1 MDSLTQIVLGA
12 ACGEVVAGKKIGN
25 RAMLWGAVGGT
36 IPDLDVLASFF
47 TDEIASTS
55 FHRGF
60 MHSFLFAALAPW
72 VLAKLT
78 QWLYGANVYKRRG
91 YKAGAMAIWLIF
103 YIGAAAGI
111 NFIPVLMGEGL
122 SWYALVPTLVL
133 GAWFVWKL
141 WRDYWRRDLKLVEAS
156 YSTWVALFFWS
167 IFTHPILDCFTSW
180 GTQILQPFS
189 DLRVQWCTVS
199 VVDPI
204 ATVPFLV
211 LLLVASR
218 IPKSKPSRSWWNMA
232 GLTWFCGYLL
242 LYTLWHKS
250 IVNRTFEETLA
261 AKNIHYQRYYTN
273 PSLFNNI
280 VWNGVA
286 EGDTAYYF
294 GLYGFN
300 DCRREFSPISVI
312 PKNHQLLNVV
322 PPHSRAGYFLHWFSD
337 GYYNVLPYR
346 GDTLQVN
353 DLRFGL
359 LGDSLLGRNY
369 VFPFLVFK
377 NEKGE
382 WDILQN
388 NRNKENM
395 EMSKQSFGELWRR
408 VREGKCSSSFTRR
421 SLGEGGGQGQ

>member
-36 IPDLDVLASFF
+36 IPDLDVFASFF
-47 TDEIASTS
+47 MDEIGSTS

-78 QWLYGANVYKRRG
+78 QWFYGANVYKRRG

-103 YIGAAAGI
+103 YLGAATGI
-111 NFIPVLMGEGL
+111 NFIPVLLGEGL
-122 SWYALVPTLVL
+122 SWYALVPTLAL
-133 GAWFVWKL
+133 GGWFVWKL
-141 WRDYWRRDLKLVEAS
+141 WQDYWRRDLQMVEAS
-156 YSTWVALFFWS
+156 YRTWVALFFWS

-180 GTQILQPFS
+180 GTQIFQPFH

-204 ATVPFLV
+204 CTVPFLI
-211 LLLVASR
+211 LLVVASR
-218 IPKSKPSRSWWNMA
+218 MSKSNPARVWWNWA

-242 LYTLWHKS
+242 VYTMWHKS
-250 IVNRTFEETLA
+250 AVNHSFETTLA
-261 AKNIHYQRYYTN
+261 SKNIQYQRYYTN
-273 PSLFNNI
+273 PTLFNNI
-280 VWNGVA
+280 VWSGIA

-294 GLYGFN
+294 GQFGFN
-300 DCRREFSPISVI
+300 DCKREFNPISVI
-312 PKNHQLLNVV
+312 PKNHQLLDVV
-322 PPHSRAGYFLHWFSD
+322 PPNSRAGYFLRWFSD
-337 GYYNVLPYR
+337 GYYNVIPYR

-359 LGDSLLGRNY
+359 LGDSLRGKNY

-382 WDILQN
+382 WDIHAN
-388 NRNKENM
+388 NRSKENM
-395 EMSKQSFGELWRR
+395 AASKSAFSELWLRIKDGR
-408 VREGKCSSSFTRR
+408 CE
-421 SLGEGGGQGQ
+421 

>member
-25 RAMLWGAVGGT
+25 RALLWGAVGGT
-36 IPDLDVLASFF
+36 IPDLDVFASFF
-47 TDEIASTS
+47 CDEIASTS

-72 VLAKLT
+72 LLAKLT
-78 QWLYGANVYKRRG
+78 QWFYDENVYKRRG

-103 YIGAAAGI
+103 YIGAATGI
-111 NFIPVLMGEGL
+111 NFIPVLLGEGL

-133 GAWFVWKL
+133 GGWFVWKL
-141 WRDYWRRDLKLVEAS
+141 WRDYWQRDLKLVDAS
-156 YSTWVALFFWS
+156 YGTWVSLFFWS

-180 GTQILQPFS
+180 GTQIFQPF
-189 DLRVQWCTVS
+189 DDMRVQWCTVS

-204 ATVPFLV
+204 CTVPFL
-211 LLLVASR
+211 LFLILASR
-218 IPKSKPSRSWWNMA
+218 FSKENPWRSWLNWA
-232 GLTWFCGYLL
+232 GIAWFCGYLL
-242 LYTLWHKS
+242 VYTLWHKNV
-250 IVNRTFEETLA
+250 VNRTFEETLA
-261 AKNIHYQRYYTN
+261 AKNIRYQRYYTN

-280 VWNGVA
+280 VWSGVA

-294 GLYGFN
+294 GQYGFN
-300 DCRREFSPISVI
+300 DCKRVFEPISVI
-312 PKNHQLLNVV
+312 PKNHQLLDVV
-322 PPHSRAGYFLHWFSD
+322 PPDSRAGYFLRWFSD

-359 LGDSLLGRNY
+359 LGDSLRGRNY

-395 EMSKQSFGELWRR
+395 EMSKKSFGDLWDR
-408 VREGKCSSSFTRR
+408 VRFGRCEAATN
-421 SLGEGGGQGQ
+421 

>member
-1 MDSLTQIVLGA
+1 
-12 ACGEVVAGKKIGN
+12 
-25 RAMLWGAVGGT
+25 MLWGAVGGT
-36 IPDLDVLASFF
+36 IPDLDVFASFF

-72 VLAKLT
+72 LLAKLT
-78 QWLYGANVYKRRG
+78 QWFYGANVYKRRG

-103 YIGAAAGI
+103 YLGAAAGI

-122 SWYALVPTLVL
+122 SWFALVPTLAL
-133 GAWFVWKL
+133 GGWFVWKL
-141 WRDYWRRDLKLVEAS
+141 WRDYWQRDLRLVEAS
-156 YSTWVALFFWS
+156 YRTWVSLFFWS

-180 GTQILQPFS
+180 GTQIFQPFS

-204 ATVPFLV
+204 CTVPFL
-211 LLLVASR
+211 LLLLIASR
-218 IPKSKPSRSWWNMA
+218 IPKSKPARAWWNWA
-232 GLTWFCGYLL
+232 GLVWFCGYLL
-242 LYTLWHKS
+242 VYNVWHKAL
-250 IVNRTFEETLA
+250 VKNTFETTLA
-261 AKNIHYQRYYTN
+261 SQKIEYQRMYTN
-273 PSLFNNI
+273 PTLFNNI
-280 VWNGVA
+280 VWSGVA

-300 DCRREFSPISVI
+300 DCRREFGPISVI
-312 PKNHQLLNVV
+312 PKNHHLLDAA
-322 PPHSRAGYFLHWFSD
+322 PPDSRAGYFLRWFSD
-337 GYYNVLPYR
+337 GYYNVIPYR

-359 LGDSLLGRNY
+359 MGDSLDHNNY
-369 VFPFLVFK
+369 VFPFLVFR

-382 WDILQN
+382 WDVKQN

-395 EMSKQSFGELWRR
+395 ERSRRSFGGLWQR
-408 VREGKCSSSFTRR
+408 VKNGRCN
-421 SLGEGGGQGQ
+421 